1 MSKTAGVSA
10 ILLGAAMLANVAWA
24 QSDLATSMPQ
34 SKTCSAQDGGWSAP
48 GGTPGIGSITM
59 SNDGGQRL
67 AVEFNDVVSGGAM
80 HLSKLPKHGQVAI
93 VQHRDYTEVA
103 YKPDANYKGA
113 DSFSVLVQINNI
125 NKPYNVTVE

>member
-67 AVEFNDVVSGGAM
+67 AVEFNDVVFGGAM